1 MQTAITLHDLLRII
15 LYLAG
20 AGALIYLA
28 LVLKNVLKSV
38 NRFNN
43 LLEENYKILDDTIK
57 KVPTLTESALE
68 ITENVNI
75 ITKDTQELM
84 SASKPELE
92 KVAKAAGNV
101 AETIDDISRSVDT
114 AAMKMTSTVSNVS
127 DTINDT
133 VKTVSVN
140 ANNIIDYFYIGKEV
154 FDSVKSIFFSK

>member
-1 MQTAITLHDLLRII
+1 MQMAITLHDLLRII

-38 NRFNN
+38 NRFND
-43 LLEENYKILDDTIK
+43 LLAENYKILDDTIK
-57 KVPTLTESALE
+57 KVPSLTENALE

-92 KVAKAAGNV
+92 KVAKAAGNK
-101 AETIDDISRSVDT
+101 VDC
-114 AAMKMTSTVSNVS
+114 
-127 DTINDT
+127 
-133 VKTVSVN
+133 
-140 ANNIIDYFYIGKEV
+140 Y
-154 FDSVKSIFFSK
+154 

>member
-1 MQTAITLHDLLRII
+1 MQMAITLHDLLRII

-38 NRFNN
+38 NRFND
-43 LLEENYKILDDTIK
+43 LLAENYKILDDTIK
-57 KVPTLTESALE
+57 KVPSLTENALE

-101 AETIDDISRSVDT
+101 VETIDDISRSVDT

-133 VKTVSVN
+133 VKTVSTN
-140 ANNIIDYFYIGKEV
+140 ANNVIDYFYIGKEV